1 MNTSS
6 NNEKGGAS
14 WNSGIV
20 CEDQGGAGL
29 DGKMLLMSKS
39 DKSDDGDGP
48 TVDVASFWDSNDAEA
63 TNNADVQVA
72 VFEDTGYVANFTL
85 PTLKIFLEARSQNV
99 YCNQQ

>member
-1 MNTSS
+1 
-6 NNEKGGAS
+6 
-14 WNSGIV
+14 
-20 CEDQGGAGL
+20 
-29 DGKMLLMSKS
+29 MLLISKS

-48 TVDVASFWDSNDAEA
+48 TVDVASFWDSNDVEA

-99 YCNQQ
+99 YCNQQQLVARAIGCSKTHFVPTNSRSSGQPSQF